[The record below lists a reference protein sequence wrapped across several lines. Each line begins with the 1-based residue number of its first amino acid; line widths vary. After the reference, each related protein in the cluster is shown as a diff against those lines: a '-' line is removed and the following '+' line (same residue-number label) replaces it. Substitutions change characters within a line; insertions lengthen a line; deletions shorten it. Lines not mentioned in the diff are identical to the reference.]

1 METKSHISRY
11 ENIAYL
17 IAKKIYEGKL
27 PLGQKLSGRTL
38 LSSEYNVSSETIRR
52 AIRSLANYGVVE
64 VKEQSGVFIIS
75 MEQAKIF
82 MDDFNHKQQQK
93 NIKVELI
100 KLIEEENKIHSK
112 LDKTIKNLLNSKEFF
127 PFDYFTI
134 EISKHMKHIGKT
146 IDELDFYQVTGGLI
160 IAYELNHV
168 LYQIPKPSTELI
180 EDMILYVMG
189 DLTIKKNILK
199 FFEE

>member
-100 KLIEEENKIHSK
+100 KLIEEENKIHAK